1 VKQRT
6 NLARSGPL
14 YFKTNNQI
22 ISLIE
27 EVRTSELDIAGIR
40 FSRLRP
46 SALFVIDDHGV
57 HRLSIAGANMPR
69 LAFALLAVCAPL
81 QYWLLARRSRHE
93 R

>member
-6 NLARSGPL
+6 KLARSGPL
-14 YFKTNNQI
+14 YFKTHDRV

-27 EVRTSELDIAGIR
+27 EVRTSDLEIAGIR

-46 SALFVIDDHGV
+46 NALFVIDDHGV
-57 HRLSIAGANMPR
+57 RRLTITASNMPR
-69 LAFALLAVCAPL
+69 LALALLAVCAPL
-81 QYWLLARRSRHE
+81 QYWLLAWRSRHE